1 VQESR
6 HDPASGARAQL
17 WMTLQAA
24 APVIMAAAFRGID
37 GTFMSDPASQGPVE
51 GDGRHLPQAGMVE
64 TDVLVIG
71 GGPAGSTVATLLAR
85 KGWKVLLLEKEH
97 HPRFHIGESLLP
109 MNIPILER
117 LGVLEQV
124 REIGVLKRGA
134 DFPVEGGSYNVF
146 RFDRSLRGSAGYA
159 FHVRRSEFDQL
170 LFEHARREGVDAREG
185 ARVERIAF
193 DTLGRPDRVHARQ
206 GDVDLDVRARYVI
219 DASGRDAFLGGK
231 LGIKRRNRN
240 HQSAAVFSHYTGVTR
255 REGDDAG
262 NVTICR
268 HEHGWIWFI
277 PLRDGITS
285 VGAVCSP
292 DYLKQRRGETEAF
305 LLRTLDS
312 VDSARERMRD
322 AVRAAPV
329 HVTGNY
335 AYDCSRMSGPGW
347 ALVGDAWNF
356 VDPMFSSGVYL
367 AMNSAELGAAAV
379 DKALR
384 EPARE
389 AALMRELERRLG
401 RGLDEFKWFIYRFTS
416 PTMKRLFASPRNVLQ
431 VEQAVVSMLAGDVF
445 DARDVIWRLRVF
457 RFIYAMTALRIAPD
471 ALRSWWRRRRAV
483 RQDLPADAM
492 RTDAP

>member
-1 VQESR
+1 
-6 HDPASGARAQL
+6 
-17 WMTLQAA
+17 M
-24 APVIMAAAFRGID
+24 I
-37 GTFMSDPASQGPVE
+37 DPASQGPK
-51 GDGRHLPQAGMVE
+51 DQAADTAPDAGTVD

-71 GGPAGSTVATLLAR
+71 GGPGGSTVATLLAR
-85 KGWKVLLLEKEH
+85 RGWKVVLLEKER

-124 REIGVLKRGA
+124 RAIGVLKLGA
-134 DFPVEGGSYNVF
+134 DFPVEGGAYNVF
-146 RFDRSLRGSAGYA
+146 RFDRSLRGSEGYA

-170 LFEHARREGVDAREG
+170 LFEHARREGVDARDG
-185 ARVERIAF
+185 VKVERVAF
-193 DTLGRPDRVHARQ
+193 DAQGRPATVQVSEGDARWT
-206 GDVDLDVRARYVI
+206 LRPRYVI
-219 DASGRDAFLGGK
+219 DASGRDAFLGSK
-231 LGIKRRNRN
+231 LGLKRRNN
-240 HQSAAVFSHYTGVTR
+240 KHQSAAVFSHYSGVIR
-255 REGDDAG
+255 RDGDDAG

-268 HEHGWIWFI
+268 HAHGWIWFI

-312 VDSARERMRD
+312 VESARERMATAQR
-322 AVRAAPV
+322 VAPV

-347 ALVGDAWNF
+347 ALLGDAWNF

-367 AMNSAELGAAAV
+367 AMNSAELGADAI

-389 AALMRELERRLG
+389 AAVMQALERRLS

-445 DARDVIWRLRVF
+445 DAPGVIWRLRIF

-471 ALRSWWRRRRAV
+471 ALRNWWRRRRSV
-483 RQDLPADAM
+483 REDLPADALQV
-492 RTDAP
+492 DNG

>member
-1 VQESR
+1 
-6 HDPASGARAQL
+6 
-17 WMTLQAA
+17 
-24 APVIMAAAFRGID
+24 
-37 GTFMSDPASQGPVE
+37 MSDPASQSPT
-51 GDGRHLPQAGMVE
+51 DQAAETAPETGTVD

-71 GGPAGSTVATLLAR
+71 GGPGGSTVATLLAR
-85 KGWKVLLLEKEH
+85 RGWKVLLLEKER

-124 REIGVLKRGA
+124 RAIGVLKLGA
-134 DFPVEGGSYNVF
+134 DFPVEGGQYNVF
-146 RFDRSLRGSAGYA
+146 RFDRSLRGSEGYA

-170 LFEHARREGVDAREG
+170 LFEHARREGVDARDG
-185 ARVERIAF
+185 VKVERVVF
-193 DTLGRPDRVHARQ
+193 DAQGRPDTVHARE
-206 GDVDLDVRARYVI
+206 GDKRWAVRPRYVI

-231 LGIKRRNRN
+231 LGIKRRNN
-240 HQSAAVFSHYTGVTR
+240 KHQSAAVFSHFSGVTR

-268 HEHGWIWFI
+268 HAHGWIWFI

-305 LLRTLDS
+305 LSRTLDS
-312 VDSARERMRD
+312 VESARERMVAAQR
-322 AVRAAPV
+322 VAPV

-347 ALVGDAWNF
+347 ALLGDAWNF

-367 AMNSAELGAAAV
+367 AMNSAELGAEAI
-379 DKALR
+379 DQALR

-389 AALMRELERRLG
+389 TEVMQALERRLT

-416 PTMKRLFASPRNVLQ
+416 PTMKRLFAAPRNVLQ

-445 DARDVIWRLRVF
+445 DAPTVIWRLRIF

-471 ALRSWWRRRRAV
+471 ALRNWWRRRRYV
-483 RQDLPADAM
+483 REDLPADAL
-492 RTDAP
+492 RADNG